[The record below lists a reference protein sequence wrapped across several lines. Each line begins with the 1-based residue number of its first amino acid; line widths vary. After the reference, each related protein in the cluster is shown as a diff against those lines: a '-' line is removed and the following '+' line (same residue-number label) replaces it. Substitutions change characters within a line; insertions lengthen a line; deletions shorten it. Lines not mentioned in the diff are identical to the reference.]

1 MPRPADTGVS
11 RVARNQREA
20 AYHRLLAAC
29 LVAREAPAAD
39 DATPLATWVRS
50 RVSGQDAPVP
60 TGLEGDAA
68 TVLAYAAEYADDDDG
83 RAEARTAAENLRV
96 VGRIWE
102 LDDLITLLKAELE
115 SPDHTREQEIS
126 LNRLQR
132 ERAALRDR
140 LAKGAAT

>member
-1 MPRPADTGVS
+1 VQ
-11 RVARNQREA
+11 RNQREV

-29 LVAREAPAAD
+29 LVAGELPGED
-39 DATPLATWVRS
+39 DATPLAAWVRS
-50 RVSGQDAPVP
+50 RIGGREAAVP
-60 TGLEGDAA
+60 DGLEGEAA
-68 TVLAYAAEYADDDDG
+68 TVLAYAAEYAEGDDG
-83 RAEARTAAENLRV
+83 RAEARTAVENLRV

-102 LDDLITLLKAELE
+102 LDDLIALLKSELE
-115 SPDHTREQEIS
+115 MPDHTREQEIS